1 MTIET
6 TTVLLNERWVTI
18 RPIRSTD
25 AAMEMDFIRKLSAE
39 TKHYR
44 FLCALNELSPAEAT
58 RLCDVDGSHTMAFVA
73 TVEEEGCEVE
83 IGVCRYAPGGKS
95 DIRETAITV
104 ADEWQQTELAKLL
117 MQHLLCSAR
126 EYGIR
131 RLYTTEFADNQAMRR
146 FAQDFG
152 MTSERDPGDA
162 TQVIYSLGI

>member
-1 MTIET
+1 MTIKS
-6 TTVLLNERWVTI
+6 TTVRLNDRWVTI

-25 AAMEMDFIRKLSAE
+25 AAMEIDFIRK
-39 TKHYR
+39 
-44 FLCALNELSPAEAT
+44 
-58 RLCDVDGSHTMAFVA
+58 RLGDVDGPHAMAFVA
-73 TVEEEGCEVE
+73 TVEEQGREVE
-83 IGVCRYAPGGKS
+83 VGVCRYALGGKS
-95 DIRETAITV
+95 DVRETAITV

-117 MQHLLCSAR
+117 MQHLLASAR
-126 EYGIR
+126 QFGIR